1 MRIWVDDMRP
11 MPKEYDVRCRNVWE
25 TIGCISEVTARGEK
39 IELIS
44 LDHDA
49 GAEYVYGGDYIQIL
63 YYLDWL
69 RVEKRI
75 EVCTNFHIHTANP
88 VGVRNMRSIIT
99 SCGWKEVK

>member
-11 MPKEYDVRCRNVWE
+11 MPKEYDVHCKSVWE
-25 TIGCISEVTARGEK
+25 TIICIFEATARGEK

-49 GAEYVYGGDYIQIL
+49 GAEYVYGGDYIHIL
-63 YYLDWL
+63 HYLEWL
-69 RVEKRI
+69 FVEKGETI
-75 EVCTNFHIHTANP
+75 CTNFHFHTANS
-88 VGVRNMRSIIT
+88 VGAQNMRSIIT

>member
-11 MPKEYDVRCRNVWE
+11 MPKEYDVHCKSVWE
-25 TIGCISEVTARGEK
+25 TIGYISKTIACGET

-49 GAEYVYGGDYIQIL
+49 GAEYIYGGDYIQIPL
-63 YYLDWL
+63 YLEWFY
-69 RVEKRI
+69 REKGI

-88 VGVRNMRSIIT
+88 VGAKRIRSIILA
-99 SCGWKEVK
+99 CGWEEIK